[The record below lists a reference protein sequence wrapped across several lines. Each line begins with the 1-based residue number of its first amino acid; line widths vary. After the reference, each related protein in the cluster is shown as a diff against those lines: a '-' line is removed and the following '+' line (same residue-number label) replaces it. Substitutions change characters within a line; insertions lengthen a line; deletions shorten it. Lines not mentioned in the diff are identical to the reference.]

1 MNQIIRFWNQNRKGI
16 IIGII
21 AVVLV
26 IVIIQVLNGIA
37 KRENEEKNNRP
48 KVKQEENLPT
58 KSIIGSGSVNS
69 EKTKTNVEIIEK
81 FIEECNMGNIS
92 NAYAMLTNECK
103 EVLFPKEENF
113 KNGYYNIVFKS
124 KKLSTI
130 ENFISTNNRYT
141 YQVKLYNDIL
151 SSGNAQDT
159 GYFQDYITIDEKS
172 ENGKLNINNF
182 IYKKDIDKQTEKD
195 GIKVT
200 VLAQEIYKDNEK
212 YQIKI
217 ENATDKR
224 ISINTGKYVKSI
236 YLLDNN
242 NTVYGS
248 NISEISS
255 TLYEIPINMARN
267 YKLKFNKI
275 YSAGMQANAI
285 VFSDIVADYIQYK
298 QTPDE
303 ENKRVQITVNL

>member
-21 AVVLV
+21 AVVLI

-37 KRENEEKNNRP
+37 KQQNEERNNKP

-58 KSIIGSGSVNS
+58 KSIIGSGSVNA
-69 EKTKTNVEIIEK
+69 EKTKTNVEIIEQ

-103 EVLFPKEENF
+103 EVLFKTEENF
-113 KNGYYNIVFKS
+113 KNGYYNIIFKS

-130 ENFISTNNRYT
+130 ENFISANSRYT
-141 YQVKLYNDIL
+141 YQVKFYNDIL

-159 GYFQDYITIDEKS
+159 GAFQDYITIDEKATD
-172 ENGKLNINNF
+172 GKLNINSF
-182 IYKKDIDKQTEKD
+182 IYKKDINKQTEKE
-195 GIKVT
+195 GIKIT
-200 VLAQEIYKDNEK
+200 ILTQEIYKDNEK
-212 YQIKI
+212 YQIRI
-217 ENATDKR
+217 ENTTDKR
-224 ISINTGKYVKSI
+224 ISIDTGKYVKSV

-242 NTVYGS
+242 NTVYNS
-248 NISEISS
+248 NLAEISS
-255 TLYEIPINMARN
+255 TLYEIPTNMARN

-275 YSAGMQANAI
+275 YSASIQANAI
-285 VFSDIVADYIQYK
+285 VFSDIVADYVQYK